1 MLDVHFA
8 CDQILWTGKVADL
21 LLNGRS
27 PRLATGFNGG
37 ARRHDQVSIVST
49 PMVSDLTSETTPTDP
64 TGMLSGAAS
73 ATVQLLIP

>member
-8 CDQILWTGKVADL
+8 CGQILWTGKVADL

-37 ARRHDQVSIVST
+37 ARRHDQVSICEQH
-49 PMVSDLTSETTPTDP
+49 PNIIGPHFP
-64 TGMLSGAAS
+64 KRR
-73 ATVQLLIP
+73 QLILPARCLVLPVRLCNY